1 MPTEVENQAGID
13 AIKAAPKAAVDFYA
27 EWCPP
32 WKMIG
37 PKFNALA
44 EEYPGIQF
52 FKANV
57 DNADVNPLV
66 VEFEI
71 SAMPTF
77 VFLKD
82 GAAVNRLEGT
92 SEEILKDYLEKL
104 NA

>member
-1 MPTEVENQAGID
+1 MPNEVENQAGID

-32 WKMIG
+32 CNLIG

-44 EEYPGIQF
+44 DEYPGIQF
-52 FKANV
+52 FKVNV
-57 DNADVNPLV
+57 DNADVKPLV
-66 VEFEI
+66 DEFKI

-82 GAAVNRLEGT
+82 GAAVNRIEG
-92 SEEILKDYLEKL
+92 
-104 NA
+104 A